1 MSRRSIPPPEH
12 VIELDPNATLF
23 NWVIVARGPSGLFD
37 AAKGLIIASG
47 GKIAYQKLS
56 GYRFRVEE
64 LRPQPED
71 QQTEEGGEV

>member
-1 MSRRSIPPPEH
+1 MRLPEPI
-12 VIELDPNATLF
+12 IEPDPNATLF
-23 NWVIVARGPSGLFD
+23 NWVIVARGPSDLFD

-64 LRPQPED
+64 LRPPTED
-71 QQTEEGGEV
+71 QRTDEGTEL

>member
-1 MSRRSIPPPEH
+1 MRPPEP
-12 VIELDPNATLF
+12 IFELDPNATLF

-71 QQTEEGGEV
+71 QQTDEGAEV

>member
-1 MSRRSIPPPEH
+1 MRPPEPI
-12 VIELDPNATLF
+12 IELDPNATLF

-64 LRPQPED
+64 LRPP
-71 QQTEEGGEV
+71 TEHQRTDEGAEV

>member
-1 MSRRSIPPPEH
+1 MRPPEP
-12 VIELDPNATLF
+12 IFELDPNATLF
-23 NWVIVARGPSGLFD
+23 NWVIVARGSSDLFE
-37 AAKGLIIASG
+37 AAKGLIITAG

-71 QQTEEGGEV
+71 QQTDEGAEV